1 MQAHI
6 LFRRIERAMQT
17 LVALRTR
24 MLFVALAVTAL
35 GSQPRIAAAD
45 ATSTYLN
52 VVKPA
57 LVLVVGQQ
65 GGEVSFGTAFC
76 IYSKNGVSY
85 FVTNHHVIANEQTDA
100 VYSMVSVVLPSDP
113 AKHYPATVV
122 KPGSVLQDWPPD
134 LAVIRASVGNPRVLH
149 LSSQRPLEGIEV
161 GIAGFPAFQIKIWLD
176 QTKGKELR
184 PSFHDGHVNAL
195 TLGDFYIQYDALTD
209 QGNSGGP
216 LFDASTGAVYG
227 VVEESV
233 KGQSVS
239 NNLAL
244 SEVVL
249 RRFIASLDLPT
260 KLAPI
265 DHRLAPPSDERQA
278 AHQSDECTTAL
289 QGFSKHFNEFV
300 SERSKAA
307 AASGT
312 GGMKSAVVA
321 RYESFRAGHARHEL
335 ARDLAEIRIS
345 GAKQTASLAGRVYL
359 DVLAAPSG
367 SLVASP
373 KLKSDI
379 QNFDIEGDCS
389 TDQ

>member
-1 MQAHI
+1 
-6 LFRRIERAMQT
+6 
-17 LVALRTR
+17 LVA
-24 MLFVALAVTAL
+24 ALALPQRV
-35 GSQPRIAAAD
+35 AAAD

-52 VVKPA
+52 VIKPA

-100 VYSMVSVVLPSDP
+100 VYSSVSVVLPSDP
-113 AKHYPATVV
+113 EKHYAATVV
-122 KPGSVLQDWPPD
+122 KPGSVIQDWPPD

-176 QTKGKELR
+176 QTKGRELR
-184 PSFHDGHVNAL
+184 PSFHEGHVNAL
-195 TLGDFYIQYDALTD
+195 TLGDFYVQYDALTD

-260 KLAPI
+260 KFAPI
-265 DHRLAPPSDERQA
+265 DHRLAPPADERQA

-289 QGFSKHFNEFV
+289 QGFAKHFNEFV

-307 AASGT
+307 SASVA

-321 RYESFRAGHARHEL
+321 HYESFRAGHTRAEMG
-335 ARDLAEIRIS
+335 RDLATIQKS
-345 GAKQTASLAGRVYL
+345 GAKQTASLAGKVYS

-367 SLVASP
+367 SITASP
-373 KLKSDI
+373 KLKTDV

-389 TDQ
+389 TDE